1 MSKELT
7 IKQDDFWR
15 LINREQFL
23 LIYFNARLRYRL
35 PATDNECVYI
45 QVNCDDKTIGEH
57 AEQYILSYL
66 EPKHTKSISYLPT
79 NKQILCD
86 DHLLNRLMKEYLVH
100 IEIEDKDYSHKL
112 IFRSSKLTVLYLA
125 IDDFQKTIS
134 NEYESDTSTIIAAQS
149 LLKSMSTNFESQL
162 QTVDEQ
168 DQFDEQEK
176 ASPTIKSQIN
186 KNDNSNNDDE
196 NLLPYRERQEP
207 PLTIPFPGAEPNTR
221 TATLDELMVKPKK
234 QHTHH
239 HRQHNNNNNNHRQQT
254 SDVNDNE
261 LVREMRQKL
270 KGRNLRDIII
280 DGANIGRT
288 YGDSE
293 FSARGIKLAIDLFQ
307 SYGYPDSKIV
317 VILPAHYLSKDNNHV
332 LHDLIRRKIV
342 HKAFQQKI
350 DDQNKRFYD
359 DRLIV
364 DVAVMRNGVILSND
378 FYRDL
383 LQDSGDA
390 VRKAIRER
398 LLCYRFIGDN
408 LCLPNPV
415 SEGGLPLDVFLS
427 M

>member
-1 MSKELT
+1 MRKELT

-23 LIYFNARLRYRL
+23 LHCFNARLRYRL
-35 PATDNECVYI
+35 PTIDKECFYV
-45 QVNCDDKTIGEH
+45 QVNCDEKTISDH

-66 EPKHTKSISYLPT
+66 EPKYTKSLSFPAN
-79 NKQILCD
+79 NKQPYCD
-86 DHLLNRLMKEYLVH
+86 DYLLNRLMKEYLVH
-100 IEIEDKDYSHKL
+100 IEVENKDNSHKL
-112 IFRSSKLTVLYLA
+112 TFRSSLLTVLFLA
-125 IDDFQKTIS
+125 IDDFRKTMS
-134 NEYESDTSTIIAAQS
+134 NMFVSDKSAEIDAQS
-149 LLKSMSTNFESQL
+149 VLNSLTTNFESQL
-162 QTVDEQ
+162 MVVDQQ
-168 DQFDEQEK
+168 DQLDEQEE
-176 ASPTIKSQIN
+176 ALATLPT
-186 KNDNSNNDDE
+186 
-196 NLLPYRERQEP
+196 RQVP
-207 PLTIPFPGAEPNTR
+207 KLTTSYPGAETDTR
-221 TATLDELMVKPKK
+221 EVTLDQFIKPKK
-234 QHTHH
+234 KNTQ
-239 HRQHNNNNNNHRQQT
+239 HRQNPNRQET

-270 KGRNLRDIII
+270 KGRNLRDVII

-288 YGDSE
+288 YGDAE
-293 FSARGIKLAIDLFQ
+293 FSAHGIKLAVDLFQ

-317 VILPAHYLSKDNNHV
+317 VILPAHYLSKDKDHV
-332 LHDLIRRKIV
+332 FPNLIRRKIV

-364 DVAVMRNGVILSND
+364 DLAVMRNGVILSND

-427 M
+427 I